1 MDPFRIA
8 FAKDADSAIAAVTS
22 HPHAAYIAGGTT
34 VIDLMKNDV
43 TEPSLL
49 VDIDGL
55 PYKEIERTATG
66 GVMIGALATMSQTAN
81 DPLVVTSY
89 PVVSQALLASASGQ
103 LRNMASIGGNVLQR
117 TRCYYFRDTGT
128 PCNKR
133 KAGEGCTALNGVNR
147 IHAVL
152 GGSDHCICTHPSDL
166 SVALLSVDAIVHVR
180 GSRGNRSIPLERF
193 YTLPGTTPHIETVL
207 AHGELVTGIEL
218 PASRSASSSRY
229 LKVRDRRSYEFAL
242 VSAAANIE
250 VAGGTIRAAR
260 LALGGV
266 APIPWRSKDAEAA
279 LVGKPATMETFR
291 NAAAVAMHGAVGRAY
306 NTFKI
311 TLAQRTAVRALAT
324 VAGVA

>member
-8 FAKDADSAIAAVTS
+8 FANDPDSAIATVAAD
-22 HPHAAYIAGGTT
+22 PHAAYIAGGTT
-34 VIDLMKNDV
+34 VVDLMKNDV
-43 TEPSLL
+43 TEPQLL

-55 PYKEIERTATG
+55 PYKQIERTAGG
-66 GVMIGALATMSQTAN
+66 GVMIGSLATMTQTAN
-81 DPLVVTSY
+81 DALIVTKY

-133 KAGEGCTALNGVNR
+133 QQGEGCTALNGVNR

-166 SVALLSVDAIVHVR
+166 SVALLAVDAIVHVR
-180 GSRGNRSIPLERF
+180 GMRGERTIPLNRF

-207 AHGELVTGIEL
+207 HHGELITGIEL
-218 PASRSASSSRY
+218 PASTYASTSHY

-242 VSAAANIE
+242 VSAAVSLDVAN
-250 VAGGTIRAAR
+250 GTIRNAR

-266 APIPWRSKDAEAA
+266 APVPWRSTDGEAA
-279 LVGKPATMETFR
+279 LVGKPATLDTFR
-291 NAAAVAMHGAVGRAY
+291 GAAAIAMHGAVGRAY
-306 NTFKI
+306 NSFKI